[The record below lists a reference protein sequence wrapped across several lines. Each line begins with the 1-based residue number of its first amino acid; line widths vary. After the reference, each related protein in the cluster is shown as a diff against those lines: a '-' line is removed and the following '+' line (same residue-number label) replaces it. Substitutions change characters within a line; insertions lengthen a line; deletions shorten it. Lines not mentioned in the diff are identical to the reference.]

1 MAKRK
6 GLTDKQVKA
15 LPRKSGRYV
24 LADPQQ
30 RGLFLRVPTGTGQS
44 PTPSLSSARG
54 GKYGKASV
62 AAPTRRSTRRG
73 QGRTRSC
80 GASRRGSHGRC
91 GRQSRSQ

>member
-6 GLTDKQVKA
+6 GLTDKQVNA
-15 LPRKSGRYV
+15 LPRKSRRYV

-30 RGLFLRVPTGTGQS
+30 RGLFLRVETGLS
-44 PTPSLSSARG
+44 PTPSSSSARG
-54 GKYGKASV
+54 GKYGRASV
-62 AAPTRRSTRRG
+62 AAQTRRSTRRG
-73 QGRTRSC
+73 QRRTRPC